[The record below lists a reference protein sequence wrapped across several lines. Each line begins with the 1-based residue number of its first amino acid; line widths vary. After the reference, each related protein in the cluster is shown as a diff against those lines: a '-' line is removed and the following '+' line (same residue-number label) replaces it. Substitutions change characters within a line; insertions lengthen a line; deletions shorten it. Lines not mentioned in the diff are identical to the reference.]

1 MRRQSNLPFALAVLV
16 PIALLAC
23 GGNRPADQAA
33 APAASTPAPAAAP
46 APPPTAPPMEPA
58 AAPTEERVAQASP
71 PAATPV
77 RKPAAKPAQTATPVP
92 TPAPLPPPKPEPV
105 AKTVPVGTELI
116 VELVNGASSQ
126 TSQVGNAVR
135 ARVTRAVVIDGLTV
149 IPNGA
154 IVNATV
160 TEAVPLK
167 KIGGT
172 ASLGLRFDSLDL
184 SGGGRTAIAAAI
196 REQGKSETGKDAGT
210 IAGATA
216 GGALLGRLL
225 SKNDKTKGT
234 LIGAAVG
241 AAAGTGIAAGTK
253 GQTVELP
260 VGTTL
265 ALQLE
270 QPVTITV
277 QP

>member
-1 MRRQSNLPFALAVLV
+1 VSLALAAV
-16 PIALLAC
+16 PLLASLAC
-23 GGNRPADQAA
+23 GGNRPAEQAPP
-33 APAASTPAPAAAP
+33 PAASAPAAAAALAEPAAPPADDPVAQAAPPAARPVEKPTARPAPKPASRP
-46 APPPTAPPMEPA
+46 APPPA
-58 AAPTEERVAQASP
+58 
-71 PAATPV
+71 
-77 RKPAAKPAQTATPVP
+77 
-92 TPAPLPPPKPEPV
+92 PKPEPIV
-105 AKTVPVGTELI
+105 KTVPAGTEII
-116 VELVNGASSQ
+116 VELVDGASSQ
-126 TSQVGNAVR
+126 TSQVGNTVR

-149 IPNGA
+149 IPDGS
-154 IVNATV
+154 IVNGTV
-160 TEAVPLK
+160 TEAIPVK

-184 SGGGRTAIAAAI
+184 SGGRKTAIAASL
-196 REQGKSETGKDAGT
+196 RQQGKSEDGKDAGT

-253 GQTVELP
+253 GQEVALP

-265 ALQLE
+265 ALQIE
-270 QPVTITV
+270 QPLTISV